1 MERNLTVKNT
11 LRYIVDNHEIQNPYI
26 IVPRRFF
33 FFFLFGGGG
42 GGGGGGGEKRMC
54 NLIGLHMNIK
64 IHMQH
69 ITHLLD

>member
-33 FFFLFGGGG
+33 FFFFVWGGWGRRR
-42 GGGGGGGEKRMC
+42 EK
-54 NLIGLHMNIK
+54 NVQSYWPSHEYK
-64 IHMQH
+64 DPYAAYYSF
-69 ITHLLD
+69 T